1 MFRSLFGLYASA
13 RSYPINEEN
22 MHLNLDNKTALVSA
36 STSGIGYAI
45 ADRLLQEGAT
55 VIINGR
61 SDETVGPA
69 VAALAARYGA
79 HRVLALCAD
88 LSVPGAERQ
97 AAQQF
102 PEIDILV
109 NNMGTYALKD
119 FFSTTDAD
127 WQKMFETNVWSGVRL
142 ARTYMKGMLERGHG
156 RVIFISS
163 EVALTPMASMA
174 HYSASKA
181 TQLSVSRSL
190 AELTKGTSVT
200 VNAVLPGPTETES
213 LKSFIESV
221 NPGLPYAEAE
231 RKFMDENR
239 PSSLIYRLAKPSEVA
254 SVVGFLVSD
263 QAAVINGAAIRAEGG
278 TVQTIA

>member
-1 MFRSLFGLYASA
+1 M
-13 RSYPINEEN
+13 
-22 MHLNLDNKTALVSA
+22 NLDLNNKTALVSA

-61 SDETVGPA
+61 SEATVAPA
-69 VAALAARYGA
+69 VAALAERHGA
-79 HRVLALCAD
+79 ERVLALATD

-97 AAQQF
+97 AAAKF
-102 PEIDILV
+102 PQIDILV
-109 NNMGTYALKD
+109 NNMGTYALND
-119 FFSTTDAD
+119 FFSTTDTD
-127 WQKMFETNVWSGVRL
+127 WQSMFETNVWSGVRL
-142 ARTYMKGMLERGHG
+142 ARTYMKAMLERGHG

-181 TQLSVSRSL
+181 TQLSISRSL
-190 AELTKGTSVT
+190 AELTKGTAVT

-213 LKSFIESV
+213 LKSFIQSV
-221 NPGLPYAEAE
+221 NPGLPYADAE

-239 PSSLIYRLAKPSEVA
+239 PSSLIYRLAKPVEVA
-254 SVVGFLVSD
+254 NVVAFLASER
-263 QAAVINGAAIRAEGG
+263 AAVINGAAIRAEGG

>member
-1 MFRSLFGLYASA
+1 M
-13 RSYPINEEN
+13 
-22 MHLNLDNKTALVSA
+22 NLDLNNKTALVSA

-45 ADRLLQEGAT
+45 AERLLQEGAT

-61 SDETVGPA
+61 SQATVAKA
-69 VAALAARYGA
+69 VAALADK
-79 HRVLALCAD
+79 H
-88 LSVPGAERQ
+88 GAERVLSLATDLSIPGSEQ
-97 AAQQF
+97 HAAAQF
-102 PEIDILV
+102 PQIDILV
-109 NNMGTYALKD
+109 NNMGTYSLND

-127 WQKMFETNVWSGVRL
+127 WQAMFETNVWSGVRL
-142 ARTYMKGMLERGHG
+142 ARTYMKSMLERGHG

-163 EVALTPMASMA
+163 EVALTPMAAMA

-181 TQLSVSRSL
+181 TQLSISRSL
-190 AELTKGTSVT
+190 AELTKGTAVT

-213 LKSFIESV
+213 LKSFIQSV
-221 NPGLPYAEAE
+221 NPGLSYAEAE

-254 SVVGFLVSD
+254 NVVAFLSSER
-263 QAAVINGAAIRAEGG
+263 AAVINGAAIRAEGG